1 MKHSQSLL
9 NLLTIGNWTTFD
21 LVTLSGQ
28 NHDEEK
34 MAREL
39 VNLLC
44 EVQCSSETTA
54 GIFEWCSHE
63 SNQSLEPKH
72 KILFTHNRLISTSKP
87 QHLKNWLTRSW
98 FAWKELTGRAMATYS
113 ETWWWSRWEVLLPG
127 SWEFGDVLPFLQSHP
142 EFSPVT
148 TAKLVQDLT
157 LKRTLWRPSTN
168 WRLMVQLYSSVIKS
182 LAPWLLDCFYSYRLL
197 S

>member
-72 KILFTHNRLISTSKP
+72 KTLFTHNRLISTSKP

-127 SWEFGDVLPFLQSHP
+127 SWELILVMYFPSCSLILNFLQSQQQNLYN
-142 EFSPVT
+142 T
-148 TAKLVQDLT
+148 W
-157 LKRTLWRPSTN
+157 LWKGLCEGYLQTGD
-168 WRLMVQLYSSVIKS
+168 WWSSCIQV
-182 LAPWLLDCFYSYRLL
+182 L
-197 S
+197 

>member
-9 NLLTIGNWTTFD
+9 DLLTIGNWTTFD

-54 GIFEWCSHE
+54 GIFEWCCHE
-63 SNQSLEPKH
+63 SNQSLVPKH
-72 KILFTHNRLISTSKP
+72 NRYLFTHNWSAFQNPNTWRIDSLVLDLHGRNYQVEQWPHIVRHGGGLDGKFCYQVLGNLVMYFPSCS
-87 QHLKNWLTRSW
+87 LT
-98 FAWKELTGRAMATYS
+98 LN
-113 ETWWWSRWEVLLPG
+113 
-127 SWEFGDVLPFLQSHP
+127 FLQSQQQNLYK
-142 EFSPVT
+142 T
-148 TAKLVQDLT
+148 W
-157 LKRTLWRPSTN
+157 LWRGLCEGHLQTGD
-168 WRLMVQLYSSVIKS
+168 WWSSCIQV
-182 LAPWLLDCFYSYRLL
+182 L
-197 S
+197 

>member
-9 NLLTIGNWTTFD
+9 DLLTIGNWTTFD

-54 GIFEWCSHE
+54 GIFEWCCHE
-63 SNQSLEPKH
+63 NNQSLVPKH
-72 KILFTHNRLISTSKP
+72 NRYLFTHNRSAFQNPNTWRIDSLV
-87 QHLKNWLTRSW
+87 LD
-98 FAWKELTGRAMATYS
+98 WKELPGRAMATYS

-182 LAPWLLDCFYSYRLL
+182 LAPWLLDCFYSYRPL